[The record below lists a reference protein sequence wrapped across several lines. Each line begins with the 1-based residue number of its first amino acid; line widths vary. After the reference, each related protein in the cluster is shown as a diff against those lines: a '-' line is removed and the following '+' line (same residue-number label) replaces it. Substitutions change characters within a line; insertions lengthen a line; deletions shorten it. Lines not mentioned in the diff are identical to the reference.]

1 MENFIVSARK
11 YRPTTFD
18 SVVGQAH
25 ITTTLKNAI
34 KSNHLA
40 QAFLFCGPRGVGK
53 TTCAR
58 ILAKTINCENLN
70 QEGEACGKCSSC
82 HSFQENTS
90 LTIHELDAA
99 SNNSVDD
106 IRNLI
111 DQVRYPPQSG
121 RYKIYIID
129 EVHMLS
135 AAAFNAFLKTL
146 EEPPSYAIFILAT
159 TEKHKIIP
167 TILSRCQIFDFNRI
181 QWKDMAQ
188 HLANIAEKENIT
200 AEPAALE
207 LISIKADGGL
217 RDALSMFDLNVTFSV
232 DNSLRHKDVLENLH
246 ILDSDYYFTLTD
258 HLVAQNHT
266 ETLLLVDEI
275 MRKGFDGHQF
285 ISGLMEHFR
294 NLLFAKDPKTLALME
309 LSDESR
315 NKFAVQ
321 SEKTQ
326 TSFLLSAMSICS
338 QCEIHYKS
346 AKNPRLHLEL
356 SLLKINYLPSL
367 FKPNNPVATEGA
379 SGKKSESPVGTT
391 GTETNETLIQTVPTT
406 SVAVKEE
413 IAPVTKTAAD
423 LQPESKIEINTDFE
437 KTAPDLIPDSED
449 IELSISLPEQSVTSP
464 TEALT
469 LDPAVIKSSISTSG
483 LRSAKN
489 ILDPKNETS
498 EKDLHSDHDPDQE
511 VKEITLEELQ
521 SEWTQIANN
530 FKTAN
535 LINKYVMMNRPIQVI
550 ENSIHISFEN
560 EVQMQQFSENIKLE
574 LLTNLRTKLKNHLID
589 IELDLVEQE
598 KSEKKMLYTQSD
610 KYNFLVEKHPV
621 ISELKQRFGLDHEF

>member
-70 QEGEACGKCSSC
+70 QEGEACGKCASC

-90 LTIHELDAA
+90 FTIHELDAA

-135 AAAFNAFLKTL
+135 PAAFNAFLKTL

-181 QWKDMAQ
+181 QWKDMTQ
-188 HLANIAEKENIT
+188 HLASIAEKENIA

-232 DNSLRHKDVLENLH
+232 DNSLRYKDVLENLH

-309 LSDESR
+309 LSDEPR
-315 NKFAVQ
+315 HKFAIQ

-367 FKPNNPVATEGA
+367 FTQNNQVATEGA
-379 SGKKSESPVGTT
+379 PGKKSESPVGTT
-391 GTETNETLIQTVPTT
+391 GTSNQEPSAPNITIPAKDKIVPIKPTETPSDLQLEAAIETVAPLEQIVSEPITESDDIDLSNSMSEHMPTNT
-406 SVAVKEE
+406 AESPTLDA
-413 IAPVTKTAAD
+413 VTK
-423 LQPESKIEINTDFE
+423 
-437 KTAPDLIPDSED
+437 
-449 IELSISLPEQSVTSP
+449 SP
-464 TEALT
+464 
-469 LDPAVIKSSISTSG
+469 ISTSG

-489 ILDPKNETS
+489 ILDTKNETS
-498 EKDLHSDHDPDQE
+498 DKNAQTQHQADQE

-530 FKTAN
+530 FKKAN
-535 LINKYVMMNRPIQVI
+535 LINKYVMMNRPIHVI
-550 ENSIHISFEN
+550 ANSIHISFEN
-560 EVQMQQFSENIKLE
+560 EVQMQQFNENIKLE
-574 LLTNLRTKLKNHLID
+574 LLNTLRTKLKNHLID
-589 IELDLVEQE
+589 IELDMVEQE
-598 KSEKKMLYTQSD
+598 KNDKKMLYTQSD

>member
-1 MENFIVSARK
+1 MDNFIVSARK
-11 YRPTTFD
+11 YRPSTFD
-18 SVVGQAH
+18 TVVGQSH

-58 ILAKTINCENLN
+58 ILAKTINCENL
-70 QEGEACGKCSSC
+70 QADGEACGTCSSC
-82 HSFQENTS
+82 RSFQENTS

-135 AAAFNAFLKTL
+135 PAAFNAFLKTL

-159 TEKHKIIP
+159 TEKQKIIP

-181 QWKDMAQ
+181 QWKDMAV
-188 HLANIAEKENIT
+188 HLASIAQKENIE

-217 RDALSMFDLNVTFSV
+217 RDALSMFDLNVTFST
-232 DNSLRHKDVLENLH
+232 DNALRHKDVLENLH
-246 ILDSDYYFTLTD
+246 ILDSDYYFSLTD

-266 ETLLLVDEI
+266 DILLILDEI

-285 ISGLMEHFR
+285 ISGLMEHLR

-309 LSDESR
+309 VSEETR
-315 NKFAVQ
+315 AKFQTQ
-321 SEKTQ
+321 SALTT
-326 TSFLLSAMSICS
+326 TSFLLSGMNICS

-356 SLLKINYLPSL
+356 SLLKINYLPSVYQ
-367 FKPNNPVATEGA
+367 PASPTATEGGA
-379 SGKKSESPVGTT
+379 GKKSESPQGTNIEEKIST
-391 GTETNETLIQTVPTT
+391 PNKVNQKESTETKAPAMEAPIVHENISDQSNAENSVMIESHSIATETDAASQASPSTIDVKHNVPAAIKP
-406 SVAVKEE
+406 VA
-413 IAPVTKTAAD
+413 
-423 LQPESKIEINTDFE
+423 
-437 KTAPDLIPDSED
+437 
-449 IELSISLPEQSVTSP
+449 
-464 TEALT
+464 
-469 LDPAVIKSSISTSG
+469 STSG
-483 LRSAKN
+483 LRSAKK
-489 ILDPKNETS
+489 LVDTKQVNEIQS
-498 EKDLHSDHDPDQE
+498 AQNLAKLLSKDAKAISLEALQIEWHS
-511 VKEITLEELQ
+511 LAQ
-521 SEWTQIANN
+521 SY
-530 FKTAN
+530 KKAN
-535 LINKYVMMNRPIQVI
+535 LINKFVLMDRPIELKGNTVHIQV
-550 ENSIHISFEN
+550 EN
-560 EVQMQQFSENIKLE
+560 EVQVQQFNEGIRLEILQALRSSMENFDL
-574 LLTNLRTKLKNHLID
+574 D
-589 IELDLVEQE
+589 IELIVIPHDTPD
-598 KSEKKMLYTQSD
+598 KKTLYTQSD
-610 KYNFLVEKHPV
+610 KYDFLTAKYPLLAEM
-621 ISELKQRFGLDHEF
+621 KQKLGLDYEF

>member
-1 MENFIVSARK
+1 MDNFIVSARK
-11 YRPTTFD
+11 YRPSTFD
-18 SVVGQAH
+18 TVVGQSH

-58 ILAKTINCENLN
+58 ILAKTINCENL
-70 QEGEACGKCSSC
+70 QADGEACGTCSSC
-82 HSFQENTS
+82 RSFQENTS

-135 AAAFNAFLKTL
+135 PAAFNAFLKTL

-159 TEKHKIIP
+159 TEKQKIIP

-181 QWKDMAQ
+181 QWKDMAV
-188 HLANIAEKENIT
+188 HLASIAQKENIE

-217 RDALSMFDLNVTFSV
+217 RDALSMFDLNVTFST
-232 DNSLRHKDVLENLH
+232 DNALRHKDVLENLH
-246 ILDSDYYFTLTD
+246 ILDSDYYFSLTD

-266 ETLLLVDEI
+266 DILLILDEI

-285 ISGLMEHFR
+285 ISGLMEHLR

-309 LSDESR
+309 VSEETR
-315 NKFAVQ
+315 AKFQTQ
-321 SEKTQ
+321 SALTT
-326 TSFLLSAMSICS
+326 TSFLLSGMNICS

-356 SLLKINYLPSL
+356 SLLKINYLPSVYQ
-367 FKPNNPVATEGA
+367 PASPTATEGGA
-379 SGKKSESPVGTT
+379 GKKSESPQGTNIEEKIST
-391 GTETNETLIQTVPTT
+391 PNKVNQKESTETKAPAMEAPIVHENISDQSNAEI
-406 SVAVKEE
+406 SVM
-413 IAPVTKTAAD
+413 I
-423 LQPESKIEINTDFE
+423 ESH
-437 KTAPDLIPDSED
+437 
-449 IELSISLPEQSVTSP
+449 SIP
-464 TEALT
+464 TETDAAST
-469 LDPAVIKSSISTSG
+469 ASPSTIDVKHNVPAATKPVASTSG
-483 LRSAKN
+483 LRSAKKLVDTKQ
-489 ILDPKNETS
+489 INETQS
-498 EKDLHSDHDPDQE
+498 AQNQANLLSKDAKVISLEALQIEWHS
-511 VKEITLEELQ
+511 LAQ
-521 SEWTQIANN
+521 SY
-530 FKTAN
+530 KKAN
-535 LINKYVMMNRPIQVI
+535 LINKFVLMDRPIELKGNTVHIQV
-550 ENSIHISFEN
+550 EN
-560 EVQMQQFSENIKLE
+560 EVQVQQFNEGIRLEILQALRSSMENFDL
-574 LLTNLRTKLKNHLID
+574 D
-589 IELDLVEQE
+589 IELIVIPHDTPD
-598 KSEKKMLYTQSD
+598 KKTLYTQSD
-610 KYNFLVEKHPV
+610 KYDFLMAKYPLLAEM
-621 ISELKQRFGLDHEF
+621 KQKLGLDYEF

>member
-70 QEGEACGKCSSC
+70 EEGEACGKCSSC

-135 AAAFNAFLKTL
+135 PAAFNAFLKTL

-188 HLANIAEKENIT
+188 HLASIAQKENIT

-315 NKFAVQ
+315 HKFAIQ

-338 QCEIHYKS
+338 QCEIHYKI

-367 FKPNNPVATEGA
+367 FKPTNQVATEGYP
-379 SGKKSESPVGTT
+379 GKKSESPVGTT
-391 GTETNETLIQTVPTT
+391 GTSNQESSAPKLPVALKNET
-406 SVAVKEE
+406 VAQYQ
-413 IAPVTKTAAD
+413 A
-423 LQPESKIEINTDFE
+423 QPEP
-437 KTAPDLIPDSED
+437 A
-449 IELSISLPEQSVTSP
+449 SP
-464 TEALT
+464 IQAE
-469 LDPAVIKSSISTSG
+469 AVIKIQASVAEIVPVPNIQPQDIDLVNSMSEQMPTNTAELPRLDAVAQISISTSG

-489 ILDPKNETS
+489 ILDTKNDSDDKNAQS
-498 EKDLHSDHDPDQE
+498 EHHANQE
-511 VKEITLEELQ
+511 VRGITLEELQ
-521 SEWTQIANN
+521 IEWTQIADN
-530 FKTAN
+530 FKKAN
-535 LINKYVMMNRPIQVI
+535 LINKYVMMNRPIHLI
-550 ENSIHISFEN
+550 ANSIHISFEN
-560 EVQMQQFSENIKLE
+560 EVQMQQFNENIRLE
-574 LLTNLRTKLKNHLID
+574 LLTTLRTKLKNHLID
-589 IELDLVEQE
+589 IEMDMVAQA
-598 KSEKKMLYTQSD
+598 KNDKKMLYTQSD